1 VLFLFDDFLLD
12 PGRCELRRG
21 GNIIAVEPGVFDL
34 LVYLLVNRD
43 RVVSRDDLIA
53 AVWNGRIVSE
63 STLASRINA
72 ARQALADS
80 GDEQRLIRT
89 IPRKGFRFVGEV
101 TEADEAQNAAARSTR
116 REDAKRNGDA
126 SKAAEAELSV
136 LIGEI
141 YDAALDPSLW
151 VSVLEKSSK
160 YIRAKACALYSSDL
174 ASKAA
179 NVQYVF
185 GIEPE
190 FARSYAEIYSK
201 ADPMHAAR
209 FFYGAGEVVAVADM
223 IPYEEFVDSR
233 LFKEWGWPQGLIDGA
248 TVVLEKATTG
258 LAAFTVLR
266 NEADGIVDE
275 AMRHRM
281 QLVVPH
287 LRRAVLIG
295 RTIELKKVEADTLA
309 DTLDALAA
317 GLFLVD
323 PTGRLVHANARGQAM
338 LAEEGILRA
347 AGGRLV
353 ANDPDADQALRSAF
367 SAAEGGDGV
376 LGTQAIAVPLATD
389 GQRFVAHVL
398 PLTSGA
404 RRRAGASYA
413 AAVFVRQADIDIP
426 AAPEVIAK
434 RYELTASELRVLL
447 TVVESGGVLNIGE
460 ALGIPEARAKT
471 HLRRLFEKT
480 GTNEQADLVRL
491 VAECAGSPEQ
501 TQTVPATTPRGVA
514 PDIAVDQ
521 AGRPASSGGALKWGG
536 RPSVAVLPFSNL
548 NGDLEQDYFSDG
560 ITEDI
565 ITALSK
571 YRSLVVIARNSSFAF
586 KGASGD
592 IRQVGLTFGSDYV
605 VGGSV
610 RKIGQR
616 VRITTQLVETEGG
629 RQLWAERYDR
639 DLQDLFALQDEI
651 TTTIAAR
658 IEPEIGAAERLRV
671 ERKVVPALHAW
682 DMFRIGTKH
691 FYKSTAADNLEAQ
704 RLFRRAIELD
714 PNLAD
719 AYGYLSYS
727 IVLSMIYFEAEPNK
741 ERLHDAVAIAKKGV
755 ELDEQDGLIRFMYG
769 RALLATNAY
778 ADALA
783 ELKTAV
789 ELNPCLALGYCGL
802 GDTLAYEGR
811 VSEAIPYFQR
821 AIDLSPY
828 DPLRWAFYSYGA
840 LAYIFGREFELA
852 SEWAQRATRVP
863 NAHYWAFAHRV
874 SALGHLQ
881 RPDDLR
887 TVVPELLQREQDFSR
902 SFARKRL
909 FYVKNSDQLELY
921 LDGLRKAGIPE

>member
-1 VLFLFDDFLLD
+1 
-12 PGRCELRRG
+12 
-21 GNIIAVEPGVFDL
+21 
-34 LVYLLVNRD
+34 
-43 RVVSRDDLIA
+43 
-53 AVWNGRIVSE
+53 
-63 STLASRINA
+63 
-72 ARQALADS
+72 
-80 GDEQRLIRT
+80 
-89 IPRKGFRFVGEV
+89 V
-101 TEADEAQNAAARSTR
+101 TEGQDVAASEQIEADAAPNAAARSPR

-126 SKAAEAELSV
+126 SKAAEAELSDLV
-136 LIGEI
+136 GEI
-141 YDAALDPSLW
+141 YDAALDPSRW

-179 NVQYVF
+179 NVQYVY

-233 LFKEWGWPQGLIDGA
+233 LFKEWGRPQGLIDGA
-248 TVVLEKATTG
+248 TAVLDKSATG
-258 LAAFTVLR
+258 LAAFTMLR
-266 NEADGIVDE
+266 NEEDGIVDE

-295 RTIELKKVEADTLA
+295 RTIELKKAEADTLA

-323 PTGRLVHANARGQAM
+323 PTGRLVRANARGHAM

-347 AGGRLV
+347 VGGRLV
-353 ANDPDADQALRSAF
+353 VNDPGADRALRSAF
-367 SAAEGGDGV
+367 SAAEGGDGA

-404 RRRAGASYA
+404 RRRADASYA
-413 AAVFVRQADIDIP
+413 AAVFVRQADIDAP
-426 AAPEVIAK
+426 AAPEIIAK
-434 RYELTASELRVLL
+434 RYELTPSELRVLL
-447 TVVESGGVLNIGE
+447 TVVEPGGVLNIGE

-480 GTNEQADLVRL
+480 GTNEQADLVKL
-491 VAECAGSPEQ
+491 LAGCAGPPEQ
-501 TQTVPATTPRGVA
+501 IQTLPAAPLPRADPDPVA
-514 PDIAVDQ
+514 DQ
-521 AGRPASSGGALKWGG
+521 DRPAGSGAALKWGG
-536 RPSVAVLPFSNL
+536 RPSVAVLPFVNL
-548 NGDLEQDYFSDG
+548 SGDPEQEYFSDG

-571 YRSLVVIARNSSFAF
+571 YRSLMVIARNSSFAF
-586 KGASGD
+586 KGADGD
-592 IRQVGLTFGSDYV
+592 MRQVGLTFGSEYLV
-605 VGGSV
+605 EGSV

-629 RQLWAERYDR
+629 RQLWTEQYDR
-639 DLQDLFALQDEI
+639 DLQDLFTLQDEI
-651 TTTIAAR
+651 TITIAAR

-671 ERKVVPALHAW
+671 ERKAVPALHAW
-682 DMFRIGTKH
+682 DFFRLGTKH

-714 PNLAD
+714 PNLAQ
-719 AYGYLSYS
+719 AYGYLCYA
-727 IVLSMIYFEAEPNK
+727 IVLSMVYFEVEPDE
-741 ERLHDAVAIAKKGV
+741 ERLDEAVAIGRKGV
-755 ELDEQDGLIRFMYG
+755 ELDDQDGLLRFMYG
-769 RALLATNAY
+769 RALLAQKSY
-778 ADALA
+778 GHALA
-783 ELKTAV
+783 ELETAV
-789 ELNPCLALGYCGL
+789 ELNPCLALSYCGL

-811 VSEAIPYFQR
+811 IGEAIPYFQR
-821 AIDLSPY
+821 AIEPSPY
-828 DPLRWAFYSYGA
+828 DPLRWAFYSYRA
-840 LAYIFGREFELA
+840 LAHIFARQFDLA
-852 SEWAQRATRVP
+852 CEWAQKATRVP
-863 NAHYWAFAHRV
+863 SAHYWAFAHNV
-874 SALGHLQ
+874 SALAHLE
-881 RPDDLR
+881 RPEDVREAAD
-887 TVVPELLQREQDFSR
+887 ELLRRKSDFSC

-909 FYVKNSDQLELY
+909 FYVKNLDQLELY
-921 LDGLRKAGIPE
+921 IEGLRKAGIPE